1 MRPSAAPLSLL
12 ATRVP
17 AGLNSSIDRGVQH
30 IFGLCGHTNI
40 AFLAALSKSEKIKF
54 INVRHEQIA
63 SHAAD
68 GYARVTKKASVVL
81 STLGPG
87 IMNNVTGVATAALDS
102 IPMVVIAGDVQS
114 YYFGKH
120 PHQEVNQHADGS
132 QCEIDHDDGEIGLAA
147 RGAIGDHRHRAG
159 GLDRGQGGVAPGRI
173 FVDPFVIGGKRAL
186 HGGQLNRGGFR
197 FLADKGH
204 DFGGKRAP
212 FFTAVGQLHL
222 DEHVMHAHDA
232 QPDLAGL
239 LGHLGN
245 LGDGETVA
253 VDDVIEET
261 DREAGGGPQPLPI
274 DQSLTWSQRVAR
286 GEYARVVSEAEA
298 IGIDTVLGASSLAD
312 VGALADAARF
322 VGKGAIASRALHT
335 IRTRFPGTARAAS
348 AAFVLGRT
356 AEDAGQSASAM
367 SWYDTYLAE
376 APGGALAP
384 EALGRRMLAL
394 RRMGNTAAAKQAA
407 EAYLQRFPHGPYS
420 GVAREMTAP

>member
-1 MRPSAAPLSLL
+1 MSDLS
-12 ATRVP
+12 R
-17 AGLNSSIDRGVQH
+17 
-30 IFGLCGHTNI
+30 
-40 AFLAALSKSEKIKF
+40 
-54 INVRHEQIA
+54 
-63 SHAAD
+63 
-68 GYARVTKKASVVL
+68 
-81 STLGPG
+81 
-87 IMNNVTGVATAALDS
+87 
-102 IPMVVIAGDVQS
+102 
-114 YYFGKH
+114 
-120 PHQEVNQHADGS
+120 
-132 QCEIDHDDGEIGLAA
+132 
-147 RGAIGDHRHRAG
+147 RAG
-159 GLDRGQGGVAPGRI
+159 GVLLKHVEVRSEDRAHVELRSRVVRAAAAERRRRPARTVMLLLAPAAVLAAVLVLVLGRPAMRQPISFTVGEERIAGAPGSYLIPADRASLSLRFTDGSRI
-173 FVDPFVIGGKRAL
+173 LLMPSARARVASTTVRGAKLMLESGRVECDIAHLPGAEWAVAAGPYTVEVTGTSFDVSWDTARSTLEVQMRQGSVRLRGPGAEGGIDLRDQQHFVISSGAPAASAPVPSQIDSASLTGPGPVTSGRMVPSPSATVEMPL
-186 HGGQLNRGGFR
+186 PSESSLDSGS
-197 FLADKGH
+197 
-204 DFGGKRAP
+204 RAP
-212 FFTAVGQLHL
+212 KSSDLS
-222 DEHVMHAHDA
+222 DA
-232 QPDLAGL
+232 
-239 LGHLGN
+239 
-245 LGDGETVA
+245 TT
-253 VDDVIEET
+253 EE
-261 DREAGGGPQPLPI
+261 
-274 DQSLTWSQRVAR
+274 SLTWSQRVAR